1 MGELGWELLG
11 SPWVAG
17 EREGQE
23 ILQPGLCWEL
33 FPATAGMCLCS
44 LAVALGTPGLTWQE
58 LGLCGSACEELVPS
72 SLEINGI
79 NLRFDLRNSAELG
92 SLV

>member
-33 FPATAGMCLCS
+33 CLCS

-79 NLRFDLRNSAELG
+79 NLRFDLRNSAGLG